1 MNEEWWFSPLSLYS
15 TATTIDWLIS
25 FLNIISFLDNNFT
38 SLSRAL
44 TLSALRSARLSFA
57 LTLEVFLL
65 FFGELKEQQLPAI
78 SFLDFL
84 VRTMA
89 WRRCSNDYQNLMKI
103 DKICSCSWAS
113 PRTRTDWTELKRR
126 SKNFLKRCD
135 PSSNGRARNVN
146 FPPKTHL
153 KRAAPTM

>member
-25 FLNIISFLDNNFT
+25 FSTLCRSLIIISHRCQEHWLCQ
-38 SLSRAL
+38 
-44 TLSALRSARLSFA
+44 SALRSARLSFA

-84 VRTMA
+84 VRTMV

-126 SKNFLKRCD
+126 SKNFLKCCD
-135 PSSNGRARNVN
+135 PSSNAV
-146 FPPKTHL
+146 HE
-153 KRAAPTM
+153 M